1 MPTRTKIKTQKE
13 IVAIARRLKKNKKKI
28 VTYNGSFDILHL
40 GHIKSL
46 QEAKQQGDVLIVPL
60 NSNKSVRGYKGP
72 NHPIVSQ
79 EERAQTLAALS
90 CVDYVVIFD
99 EINPK
104 EILNKIKPDIHC
116 HGADWGR
123 DCVERE
129 TIEKNGG
136 RIHILKWTPGLSTS
150 NLIKKIVATA
160 ANPDVKAVFL
170 DRDGTINFN
179 EPGYVHTIK
188 DFKFIPGVLSALRK
202 LSRTDYKIII
212 VTNQSGIGRGFFTER
227 DLKIL
232 HQWMLEQFKKAKIRI
247 DKIYYCPHVSEDNC
261 SCRKPKI
268 GMLEMAVKDFGINLS
283 KSWIVGDSERE
294 VQMGKEAN
302 LRTIFLGKKSAIKPC
317 YRVKNLAEAVKVI
330 FARKRYL
337 RYTNKVFVVRG

>member
-1 MPTRTKIKTQKE
+1 MIMIPTKNKIKTLKE
-13 IVAIARRLKKNKKKI
+13 IVEISQAFKKNKKKI

-46 QEAKQQGDVLIVPL
+46 EEAKEQGDVLIVPL
-60 NSNKSVRGYKGP
+60 NSDKSVRIYKGP

-79 EERAQTLAALS
+79 KERAQTLAALS

-116 HGADWGR
+116 HGSDWGK
-123 DCVERE
+123 DCVEKE
-129 TIEKNGG
+129 TVESNGG
-136 RIHILKWTPGLSTS
+136 KIYILKTVPGLSTTG
-150 NLIKKIVATA
+150 LLKKIMNVYSKPETR
-160 ANPDVKAVFL
+160 AVFL

-179 EPGYVHTIK
+179 EPGYVHKIK
-188 DFKFIPGVLSALRK
+188 DFKFTPGALTALRK
-202 LSRTDYKIII
+202 LSQTNYKIII
-212 VTNQSGIGRGFFTER
+212 VTNQSGIGRNLFTKK
-227 DLKIL
+227 DLEIL
-232 HQWMLEQFKKAKIRI
+232 HRWMLGEFRKEKIRI
-247 DKIYYCPHVSEDNC
+247 DKIYYCPHIAQDNC

-268 GMLEMAVKDFGINLS
+268 GMLKEAVKDFGVNLS

-302 LRTIFLGKKSAIKPC
+302 LRTIFLGKKSAIKPHHQ
-317 YRVKNLAEAVKVI
+317 VENLAEAIRVI
-330 FARKRYL
+330 LNQK
-337 RYTNKVFVVRG
+337 